1 MELDEI
7 ANRIRNIS
15 QLERL
20 EQQPA
25 APYDPAEAM
34 ENLEEAKN
42 YIRFLYAQLMEQKE
56 AYRRVLSALDEIK
69 EDQKETRKLA
79 KAQSDRIAKLLEAI
93 AALTGDLK
101 DANTKIV
108 ELTRT
113 NETLNARLNIANKE
127 RYGTSKSQKGIKS
140 KPQPKGKNDG
150 RDDFDG
156 TNSAAQEEPEQQDGT
171 ENQEN
176 RAVENE
182 PEKAERTNRQG
193 KRYNKQVVGTPI
205 KHECDTS
212 KLPEGTVIIKEMKPK
227 IVRDIVCH
235 IREHHFQR
243 LKVRYPDGKEDI
255 VYLPASKEEEKIYNE
270 IVPGTSVTSN
280 LLAHLL
286 FDRYQ
291 MATPVYRE
299 AKNRLASMNWNTC
312 RQNLHNWADKG
323 AIHLN
328 KLIPALK
335 SAALHKGADVNVD
348 ETWCRYQ
355 TRFGHRKT
363 YMWCLANRKAG
374 IVIFF
379 YEDAVDGNGNQK
391 HGGRSRSVLKD
402 FLGDAKIRS
411 LQSDG
416 YNVYMYLDGELMD
429 VEHLCCLAHARAKFK
444 YAYDQGCEAARFF
457 LEQIGLLYKR
467 EEQYRSKG
475 YTASKIKLKRTDA
488 YTEGVIKSMEC
499 RMLEM
504 IAQGETEV
512 TDLMWREL
520 KYLQT
525 FWKNLFAYRNNGD
538 YTIDNLVAER
548 AIRPM
553 TVQRKNS
560 LFYCSVKGATSAAI
574 YNTFIETCKQVGI
587 PFQEYF
593 KKVIQAFKSG
603 REDYEN
609 LLPMTI
615 KLT

>member
-1 MELDEI
+1 M
-7 ANRIRNIS
+7 
-15 QLERL
+15 
-20 EQQPA
+20 
-25 APYDPAEAM
+25 
-34 ENLEEAKN
+34 
-42 YIRFLYAQLMEQKE
+42 
-56 AYRRVLSALDEIK
+56 
-69 EDQKETRKLA
+69 
-79 KAQSDRIAKLLEAI
+79 
-93 AALTGDLK
+93 
-101 DANTKIV
+101 
-108 ELTRT
+108 
-113 NETLNARLNIANKE
+113 
-127 RYGTSKSQKGIKS
+127 
-140 KPQPKGKNDG
+140 
-150 RDDFDG
+150 
-156 TNSAAQEEPEQQDGT
+156 
-171 ENQEN
+171 
-176 RAVENE
+176 
-182 PEKAERTNRQG
+182 
-193 KRYNKQVVGTPI
+193 
-205 KHECDTS
+205 
-212 KLPEGTVIIKEMKPK
+212 
-227 IVRDIVCH
+227 
-235 IREHHFQR
+235 
-243 LKVRYPDGKEDI
+243 
-255 VYLPASKEEEKIYNE
+255 
-270 IVPGTSVTSN
+270 
-280 LLAHLL
+280 
-286 FDRYQ
+286 
-291 MATPVYRE
+291 
-299 AKNRLASMNWNTC
+299 
-312 RQNLHNWADKG
+312 
-323 AIHLN
+323 
-328 KLIPALK
+328 
-335 SAALHKGADVNVD
+335 
-348 ETWCRYQ
+348 
-355 TRFGHRKT
+355 
-363 YMWCLANRKAG
+363 
-374 IVIFF
+374 
-379 YEDAVDGNGNQK
+379 
-391 HGGRSRSVLKD
+391 LKD

-488 YTEGVIKSMEC
+488 YTEGVIKSMKC

-512 TDLMWREL
+512 TDLMWRAL